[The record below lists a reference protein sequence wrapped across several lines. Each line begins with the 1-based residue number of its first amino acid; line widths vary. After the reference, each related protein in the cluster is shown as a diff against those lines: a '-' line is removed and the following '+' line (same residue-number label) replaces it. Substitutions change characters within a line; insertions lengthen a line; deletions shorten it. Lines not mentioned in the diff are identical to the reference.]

1 MSSLFGIGGGGNVG
15 AAGGFYSYSIDQSLR
30 FNNDDSAYLSRTPA
44 SAGSKTTFTLSAWVK
59 RGSVTESCMIFGAGT
74 SGSQYFFLGIDS
86 SGQLVTEEVVSSNT
100 WLKRST
106 RLLRD
111 ASSWYHIVCTID
123 TNNGT
128 ADDRVRLYVNGE
140 RITSFTSNINPSSGV
155 GTHWN
160 GTSRHDV
167 GGASAGN
174 SGARWDGYLCDIY
187 HIDGTA
193 LEPTSFAETVNGVWV
208 PKAYDTA
215 DGGYGTNGYHLE
227 FANSASIGTDTS
239 GQGNNHSVTNLA
251 AHDVVPDSPTNNF
264 ATMNKLQ
271 VQGPS
276 QTAPYALS
284 EGNLKMTSTAGAY
297 AQMSGAMGVQSG
309 KWYTETYI
317 NSAGYPS
324 WYIGWIARDRLTTFT
339 GSADFEGVTTGLGYF
354 TGSNVYILD
363 FGETNNVTT
372 QVAYSGLWSGARAPT
387 TGDIIG
393 CAVDFDDRKVWWS
406 INGEWVDVGS
416 GAGDPANGTNPTST
430 YTASDVADDAYKF
443 AWQLGYGS
451 TTKTINFGQDSTF
464 AGAITAG
471 GNADENGY
479 GDFKYAV
486 PSGFLAVCSANLPE
500 VTIGPNS
507 DEQADNYFNTVL
519 YTGTGASNSITG
531 VGFQPDWTWIKGRSN
546 ADYNYLVDSVRG
558 YTERL
563 FSNLTDGASVEANT
577 VASSDSDGF
586 TLGTD
591 AGVNRSSS
599 TYVAWNWKAGG
610 TAVSNTD
617 GSTTSSVSAN
627 TDAGF
632 SILTY
637 TADAATGTV
646 GHGLDSA
653 PELVIAKPRN
663 ASGTNWYVMQT
674 DALSANQVLNLDNT
688 SAAFN
693 PGENHFNDTYPTSTV
708 VSYGGYMGNTLTGD
722 DKLMYCFHS
731 VDGFSKVGSYVGN
744 GNADGT
750 FVYTGFRPAF
760 VLLKKSSAAGDNWSM
775 YDNKRDTDNT
785 VREYIIPNQSA
796 AAASTDT
803 MDFVSNGFKVRNS
816 GAYINTSGATYIYLA
831 FAEAPFKYANAR

>member
-1 MSSLFGIGGGGNVG
+1 MSTPVG
-15 AAGGFYSYSIDQSLR
+15 SSQWMYSSGAGSFYPYSIDQSLR
-30 FNNDDSAYLSRTPA
+30 FNDGDSPRLSLDPI
-44 SAGSKTTFTLSAWVK
+44 GSPTLTTKCTISFWVK
-59 RGSVTESCMIFGAGT
+59 RGQLTT
-74 SGSQYFFLGIDS
+74 TQYVFTGEQSNVYYDVIYISNADKLAIV
-86 SGQLVTEEVVSSNT
+86 GQEN
-100 WLKRST
+100 
-106 RLLRD
+106 
-111 ASSWYHIVCTID
+111 ASSYGYQTSALFRDVGAWYHVVLECDSTLA
-123 TNNGT
+123 TGT
-128 ADDRVRLYVNGE
+128 DRYKLYVNGVQQTL
-140 RITSFTSNINPSSGV
+140 TSIYGVHPQNHAWYWNKSGNSQNIGRSENY
-155 GTHWN
+155 
-160 GTSRHDV
+160 
-167 GGASAGN
+167 GASF
-174 SGARWDGYLCDIY
+174 DGYLAEVNF
-187 HIDGTA
+187 IDGTA
-193 LEPTSFAETVNGVWV
+193 LDPTSFGETINGIWV
-208 PKAYDTA
+208 PKSYS
-215 DGGYGTNGYHLE
+215 GSYGTNGFYLSY
-227 FANSASIGTDTS
+227 ADSAAIGDDLS
-239 GQGNNHSVTNLA
+239 GNTNDFTATNLA
-251 AHDVVPDSPTNNF
+251 ASDVVPDSPTNNF
-264 ATMNKLQ
+264 ATMNELQ
-271 VQGPS
+271 VQGVS

-284 EGNLKMTSTAGAY
+284 EGSLKMTSTAGAY